1 MAFELFLLKTQK
13 MFNIFKNQSEP
24 MTDEAKVHFLLK
36 KTQCPQLANAVASMK
51 TRLLTEPPGT
61 ITYTNVSNHLASCAS
76 ELPDYIAKNRNIS
89 AVKMAPKSGVARE
102 DGSIHTGFYPN
113 WRQLTQQ
120 EREKVVDK
128 RKKQKQKRKPAGGQ
142 PSTVKTELE
151 NLKKKLG
158 KHKRTIAALKNKIGK
173 EKDVATESN
182 DDEGDDPTSDAGDG
196 FGGKRAKKVK
206 KQ

>member
-1 MAFELFLLKTQK
+1 
-13 MFNIFKNQSEP
+13 
-24 MTDEAKVHFLLK
+24 
-36 KTQCPQLANAVASMK
+36 
-51 TRLLTEPPGT
+51 
-61 ITYTNVSNHLASCAS
+61 
-76 ELPDYIAKNRNIS
+76 
-89 AVKMAPKSGVARE
+89 MAPKNGVARE

-113 WRQLTQQ
+113 WKQLTQQ
-120 EREKVVDK
+120 EREKVVDE

-182 DDEGDDPTSDAGDG
+182 DDEGNDPTSDAGDG